1 MKTLITL
8 VRREVWEHSAIWL
21 VPVVMSLV
29 LVLVVVMA
37 SFGLLD
43 DISIDVISE
52 HSVDAREMTGGLAA
66 LNFAMF
72 GWFAMVMSIVGTFYL
87 LDCLLADR
95 KDRSILFWKSL
106 PVSDLKTVLSKLVTA
121 AILIPL
127 IAFVASLITNLLLLM
142 VGSIDLLVLGISPW
156 ETVWA
161 PNPLFRTSI
170 LVFYAMIVQVLWY
183 LPLMGYLM
191 LVSAFAKRA
200 VMVWAVIPP
209 LVISVLE
216 QQLLGTR
223 HFAALIADRL
233 GGVFPLAFDVNVREG
248 NVESLGELADKIDRP
263 LFEVID
269 IGPLLQSAGFWLGL
283 LVAAGFIAGAVYL
296 RRYGDD
302 SA

>member
-106 PVSDLKTVLSKLVTA
+106 PVSDLTTVLSKLVTA

>member
-1 MKTLITL
+1 
-8 VRREVWEHSAIWL
+8 
-21 VPVVMSLV
+21 MSLV
-29 LVLVVVMA
+29 LLVLAVMA
-37 SFGLLD
+37 SFGL
-43 DISIDVISE
+43 IDNVSVE
-52 HSVDAREMTGGLAA
+52 VMTDHSVDARELTGGLAA
-66 LNFAMF
+66 FNFALF
-72 GWFAMVMSIVGTFYL
+72 GWFAMVMSVVATFYL

-106 PVSDLKTVLSKLVTA
+106 PVSDLKTVLSKLLTA
-121 AILIPL
+121 AVLIPL
-127 IAFVASLITNLLLLM
+127 IAFAVSLVTHVLLLI
-142 VGSIDLLVLGISPW
+142 VGTIDLLVLGASPW
-156 ETVWA
+156 EMLWA
-161 PNPLFRTSI
+161 PNPIFSTSA

-223 HFAALIADRL
+223 HFATLIADRL
-233 GGVFPLAFDVNVREG
+233 GGVFPLAFDVNVRSG
-248 NVESLGELADKIDRP
+248 NVESLGELADKIDSP
-263 LFEVID
+263 LSEVINVA
-269 IGPLLQSAGFWLGL
+269 PLLQSAGFWLGL
-283 LVAAGFIAGAVYL
+283 VVAAGFIAGAVYL

>member
-1 MKTLITL
+1 
-8 VRREVWEHSAIWL
+8 
-21 VPVVMSLV
+21 
-29 LVLVVVMA
+29 
-37 SFGLLD
+37 
-43 DISIDVISE
+43 
-52 HSVDAREMTGGLAA
+52 
-66 LNFAMF
+66 
-72 GWFAMVMSIVGTFYL
+72 MVMSVVATFYL

-106 PVSDLKTVLSKLVTA
+106 PVSDLKTVLSKLLTA
-121 AILIPL
+121 AVLIPL
-127 IAFVASLITNLLLLM
+127 IAFAVSLVTHVLLLI
-142 VGSIDLLVLGISPW
+142 VGTIDLLVLGASPW
-156 ETVWA
+156 EMLWA
-161 PNPLFRTSI
+161 PNPIFSTSA

-223 HFAALIADRL
+223 HFATLIADRL
-233 GGVFPLAFDVNVREG
+233 GGVFPLAFDVNVRSG
-248 NVESLGELADKIDRP
+248 NVESLGELADKIDSP
-263 LFEVID
+263 LSEVINVA
-269 IGPLLQSAGFWLGL
+269 PLLQSAGFWLGL
-283 LVAAGFIAGAVYL
+283 VVAAGFIAGAVYL